1 MMNANW
7 MVKHA
12 NVYRSFLAEV
22 VGVSAEELRQM
33 DFNELSKA
41 IKPYIRSTVYA
52 PYKQAIY
59 NLRG

>member
-7 MVKHA
+7 LVKHA
-12 NVYRSFLAEV
+12 NVYRSFLKEV
-22 VGVSAEELRQM
+22 VGVSAEELRKM
-33 DFNELSKA
+33 DFNELSNA
-41 IKPYIRSTVYA
+41 IRPYVRSAVYA